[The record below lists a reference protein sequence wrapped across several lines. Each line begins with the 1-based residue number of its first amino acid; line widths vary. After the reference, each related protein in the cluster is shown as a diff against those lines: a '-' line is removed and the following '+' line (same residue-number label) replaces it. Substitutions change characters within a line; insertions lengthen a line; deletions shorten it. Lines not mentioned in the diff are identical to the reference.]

1 MDNTLESDRSTI
13 IVEKSIS
20 LNVQGAD
27 IVEKFNELGELRE
40 MLREFKVKLTNPLDF
55 NLFLESVPPTS

>member
-13 IVEKSIS
+13 IVEKPIS

-40 MLREFKVKLTNPLDF
+40 MLREFKIKPINSIEF
-55 NLFLESVPPTS
+55 